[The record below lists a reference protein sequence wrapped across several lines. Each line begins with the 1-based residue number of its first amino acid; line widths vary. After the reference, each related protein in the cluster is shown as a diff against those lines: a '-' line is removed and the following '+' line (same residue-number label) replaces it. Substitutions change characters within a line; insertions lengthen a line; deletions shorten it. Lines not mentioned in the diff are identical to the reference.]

1 MATVDIKGLT
11 TNNRLYLVGYRQHLW
26 LFF

>member
-11 TNNRLYLVGYRQHLW
+11 VDSRHSW
-26 LFF
+26 C